1 MPPTHGP
8 SATWIAGLSSHF
20 STCFALAKI
29 SSSAGAGRA
38 RTAAAEVRFV
48 ISENARDWKS
58 KVSLLLYKP
67 SRRSNPPSPRN
78 PLSFAPAHRQ
88 NVAPPPCIRLG
99 WAAALVISFV
109 DRPDVSRSCSARPA
123 IPFESPR
130 GRLYAA
136 RTARRSRH
144 SRASDRARRAPRA
157 RHSRHRQGKDRAA
170 IDRAPRDGSRHLQ
183 ARCRQLSDHRAGPAG
198 PADAAARGRPLERSL
213 FERQQA
219 AGRSVGPPLHLS
231 QPERAAGLRVRS
243 LLARPDRPAGRRK
256 DAPIKTKRPRPRARP
271 RARKKRD
278 RHAAG
283 GGRPG
288 PPRRRRPRGGP
299 R

>member
-144 SRASDRARRAPRA
+144 SRASDRA
-157 RHSRHRQGKDRAA
+157 
-170 IDRAPRDGSRHLQ
+170 PRDGSRHLQ

-219 AGRSVGPPLHLS
+219 AGRSVGSSLHLS
-231 QPERAAGLRVRS
+231 QPERAAGLRV
-243 LLARPDRPAGRRK
+243 
-256 DAPIKTKRPRPRARP
+256 
-271 RARKKRD
+271 
-278 RHAAG
+278 
-283 GGRPG
+283 
-288 PPRRRRPRGGP
+288 
-299 R
+299 